1 MNFGVCATVWLSI
14 AVVSIPEYARAQWAQ
29 TEGPEGDYVFCIAAD
44 SQKVFISSN
53 GGVLASTNSG
63 TTWSKINFPPASVS
77 ALYSTGA
84 NLYAGTMGSG
94 IYTSSNGGASW
105 SAIDSG
111 LAYIGAWR
119 FDLFAAKDTLLY
131 AHCWAPMNDMG
142 DYPPGGLFRST
153 NNGKSWTIT
162 SPPGGVNA
170 LAIMGVKVFAGTGSG
185 VFVSTDAGDNW
196 IPAGLA
202 SMGVSSLTVKDTI
215 LFAGVTGAGVFRST
229 DEGVSWTQLNSGLPN
244 LNAKYLVTD
253 GLSICVASDSGAW
266 SSVDNGEH
274 WISANTGIEGT
285 SILTL
290 AGRQGELYAGT
301 YGDGVFLST
310 DGVKKWQ
317 RVNSGLIHTMVSAL
331 RVIGANLIA
340 GSYAPGRI
348 FCSSNA
354 GADWSMA
361 SVGPVSFWP
370 REFIANGTLT
380 YAATA
385 GGVFRSG
392 DGGTTWISTSTG
404 LDNEIVESIL
414 VRGSKLFAACQ
425 QDPMNPFTIVMYT
438 SADSGNSWTATSV
451 GYPYSLH
458 CLAED
463 SEYVYAGSNIG
474 LLRSPD
480 EGSTWEYM
488 GRLPS
493 NQAIYS
499 IAHCGDKLLA
509 GMEAGGVAIS
519 SDQGENWFAT
529 DLTNPGVYD
538 LLEFDSART
547 VLAATSTGVFV
558 STNRGINWTPANSG
572 LMSSV
577 SRVSADA
584 RYIYGATGGA
594 GVWRRPVSEI
604 ISSIGVTT
612 SQSIHTYELLQNY
625 PNPFNPT
632 TTLRYTLP
640 QRSHVTL
647 IVFNTLGQQVATL
660 VEAMEEPGEHSVKFD
675 GRWLAS
681 GVYFYRLQAGSFVRT
696 MKLVILR

>member
-1 MNFGVCATVWLSI
+1 MNLGVCTTMWLAI
-14 AVVSIPEYARAQWAQ
+14 AVVSIPQFARAQWAQ
-29 TEGPEGDYVFCIAAD
+29 TAGPEGDYIFCIAAD
-44 SQKVFISSN
+44 SHKVFVSSN

-63 TTWSKINFPPASVS
+63 MTWSKINFPPASVS
-77 ALYSTGA
+77 VLYSTGA
-84 NLYAGTMGSG
+84 NLYAGTMGGG
-94 IYTSSNGGASW
+94 IYTSSNGGANW

-119 FDLFAAKDTLLY
+119 FDLFTAKDTLLF
-131 AHCWAPMNDMG
+131 AHCWAPMNEMG

-153 NNGKSWTIT
+153 NNGKSWISTG
-162 SPPGGVNA
+162 PPAGVNA

-185 VFVSTDAGDNW
+185 IFVSTDAGDNW
-196 IPAGLA
+196 TPAGLA
-202 SMGVSSLTVKDTI
+202 SMGVSSMTVKDTI

-229 DEGVSWTQLNSGLPN
+229 DEGISWTQLNSGLPN

-266 SSVDNGEH
+266 SSIDNGAH

-301 YGDGVFLST
+301 YGDGAFLSI
-310 DGVKKWQ
+310 DGGKKWQ
-317 RVNSGLIHTMVSAL
+317 RINAGLIHTIVSAL

-361 SVGPVSFWP
+361 TVGPVSFWP
-370 REFIANGTLT
+370 REFIANGTMI

-404 LDNEIVESIL
+404 LDNKIVESIL
-414 VRGSKLFAACQ
+414 VRGSRLFAACE
-425 QDPMNPFTIVMYT
+425 QDDMNPFTIVMYT
-438 SADSGNSWTATSV
+438 SADSGITWTATSV

-463 SEYVYAGSNIG
+463 SAYVYAGSNIG
-474 LLRSPD
+474 VLRSPD
-480 EGSTWEYM
+480 EGSTWEYL

-493 NQAIYS
+493 NQAVFS
-499 IAHCGDKLLA
+499 IAHCNGQLLA
-509 GMEAGGVAIS
+509 GMETGGVVIS
-519 SDQGENWFAT
+519 PDQGENWFAT
-529 DLTNPGVYD
+529 DLTNTGVYD
-538 LLEFDSART
+538 LVEFDSSGT
-547 VLAATSTGVFV
+547 VLAGTSKGVFI
-558 STNRGINWTPANSG
+558 STNRGMNWTPANFG

-577 SRVSADA
+577 SRVAADA

-604 ISSIGVTT
+604 ISFIGGPT
-612 SQSIHTYELLQNY
+612 SRSTHTYELLQNY

-632 TTLRYTLP
+632 TTISYSIP

-647 IVFNTLGQQVATL
+647 TVFNTLGQQVAVL
-660 VEAMEEPGEHSVKFD
+660 VNGDIDTGDHAVKFD
-675 GRWLAS
+675 GSNFAS
-681 GVYFYRLQAGSFVRT
+681 GIYFYRFQAGSFIQT
-696 MKLVILR
+696 KKLVLLH